1 MKLIK
6 KAGVWVEGAR
16 PKTIPAAIVPVLV
29 GTSSVETDFNLLRF
43 LLALVVSIALQI
55 GVNYANDY
63 SDGIRGTD
71 QDRLGPRRLVGSEL
85 VEPAKV
91 KLAAVISFLIAA
103 IAGLILSVITSPW
116 LIAIGIVAILAAWF
130 YTGGSKPYG
139 YSGYGEISVFVFFG
153 LVATVGSAFVQTE
166 KIEIS
171 SIVCSI
177 PVGLLASAL
186 LVVNNF
192 RDIETDSKTGKQ
204 TLAVRL
210 GKSKTQMLYTLM
222 LLGAVGTCLLV
233 AFLYA
238 LLVLIVLAALPL
250 SLKLIFDV
258 YTRTTSTELI
268 KILENTAKL
277 HMLSGLL
284 LSIGLITGL

>member
-1 MKLIK
+1 M
-6 KAGVWVEGAR
+6 
-16 PKTIPAAIVPVLV
+16 
-29 GTSSVETDFNLLRF
+29 
-43 LLALVVSIALQI
+43 
-55 GVNYANDY
+55 
-63 SDGIRGTD
+63 
-71 QDRLGPRRLVGSEL
+71 
-85 VEPAKV
+85 
-91 KLAAVISFLIAA
+91 ISFLIAA
-103 IAGLILSVITSPW
+103 ISGLILAVITSLW

-153 LVATVGSAFVQTE
+153 LVATVGSAFVQVET
-166 KIEIS
+166 IEMS
-171 SIVCSI
+171 SIVCSV

-284 LSIGLITGL
+284 LSIGLIAGL